1 MGFAPFGTEALVCES
16 YFGTG
21 TLFCLCELVEDGDDE
36 GGVKTGENCGRTGV
50 EVSTSP
56 EWPLVSI
63 SVTRPGGVDE
73 PLRRAGER
81 NIGGRGV
88 SAACAAIRRK
98 LQEEN
103 KRKAGTESQR
113 ANSDIGPFCPFFGSQ
128 PLLAARA
135 AKAGNSRHAAMHVV
149 ERPKKYLKIE
159 NN

>member
-50 EVSTSP
+50 EVSASP
-56 EWPLVSI
+56 EWPLVISI

-73 PLRRAGER
+73 PLRAGER

-103 KRKAGTESQR
+103 KKGGNRKSA
-113 ANSDIGPFCPFFGSQ
+113 
-128 PLLAARA
+128 
-135 AKAGNSRHAAMHVV
+135 
-149 ERPKKYLKIE
+149 
-159 NN
+159 